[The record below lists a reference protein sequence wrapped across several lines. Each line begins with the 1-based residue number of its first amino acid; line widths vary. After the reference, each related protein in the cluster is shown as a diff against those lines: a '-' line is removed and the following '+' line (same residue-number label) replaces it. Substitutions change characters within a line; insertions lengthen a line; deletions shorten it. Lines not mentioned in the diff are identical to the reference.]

1 MDRIVQV
8 LRAEGGKKV
17 HPEYEQ
23 MIRNAEL
30 AFCHQRIFDTVRH
43 CITCLTPL
51 PEGSDELSQ
60 EWEFLGPL
68 IPNEQA
74 LLIAK
79 GKICPM
85 THEPFVVEVPKPVA
99 PITPTVVESTTTTV
113 RMTSIKYPK
122 HYSAKLYS
130 TTSSTSS
137 YMSNPYIKELGKPRA
152 IKVKTAA
159 SPSPPLPSGQKTIRD
174 FFVPRTQDV

>member
-1 MDRIVQV
+1 M

-51 PEGSDELSQ
+51 PEGSDNLSQ
-60 EWEFLGPL
+60 EWDFLGPL

-85 THEPFVVEVPKPVA
+85 THEPFVNDIPKPISTSLVSM
-99 PITPTVVESTTTTV
+99 TTVTESTAV
-113 RMTSIKYPK
+113 RVTSKYEIKYPK
-122 HYSAKLYS
+122 HYSAKLPS
-130 TTSSTSS
+130 PSSSTSS
-137 YMSNPYIKELGKPRA
+137 YMSNPYIKELGKPRV
-152 IKVKTAA
+152 IKVK
-159 SPSPPLPSGQKTIRD
+159 SSSPPVALALPGGQKTIRD
-174 FFVPRTQDV
+174 FFAPRTQDV